1 MNNFYKLKSYID
13 NLEVDDFLYIEIMI
27 RNKDQKDNIGKNN
40 RIIKS
45 YKVDILTDLNRL
57 EEDIKKL
64 CKTFNARA
72 YIYLSPRNNE
82 KVFSEMLLLMANYNK
97 MKNYDSINRVFDK
110 ALKSIKGSMKHF
122 IIDIDTK
129 DLNYVTNVREEIINS
144 AKLDSIEAP
153 LIDIFETNSGYHI
166 ITKPFNYYKTFKDKF
181 PDIEIHKNNPT
192 LLYYDGKV

>member
-1 MNNFYKLKSYID
+1 
-13 NLEVDDFLYIEIMI
+13 MI
-27 RNKDQKDNIGKNN
+27 RNKDQNDNIGKNN

-64 CKTFNARA
+64 CKAFNARA
-72 YIYLSPRNNE
+72 YVYLSPRNNE

-129 DLNYVTNVREEIINS
+129 DLHYITNVREEIINS
-144 AKLDSIEAP
+144 AKLDSIEEP
-153 LIDIFETNSGYHI
+153 LIDIFETNNGYHI

-192 LLYYDGKV
+192 LLYYDDKV

>member
-1 MNNFYKLKSYID
+1 MNNFYKLKSYVD

-129 DLNYVTNVREEIINS
+129 DLHYITNVREEIINS
-144 AKLDSIEAP
+144 AKLDSIEEP
-153 LIDIFETNSGYHI
+153 IIDIFETNSGYHI
-166 ITKPFNYYKTFKDKF
+166 IAKPFNYYKTFKDKF
-181 PDIEIHKNNPT
+181 PDIGIHKNNPT

>member
-1 MNNFYKLKSYID
+1 MNNFYKLKSYVD

-64 CKTFNARA
+64 CKAFNARA
-72 YIYLSPRNNE
+72 YVYLSPRNNE

-129 DLNYVTNVREEIINS
+129 DLNYVTNVREEIID
-144 AKLDSIEAP
+144 KLDYTPNNFDKKVYIIDEAHMLSKSAWNALLKTIE
-153 LIDIFETNSGYHI
+153 ETPS
-166 ITKPFNYYKTFKDKF
+166 F
-181 PDIEIHKNNPT
+181 
-192 LLYYDGKV
+192 